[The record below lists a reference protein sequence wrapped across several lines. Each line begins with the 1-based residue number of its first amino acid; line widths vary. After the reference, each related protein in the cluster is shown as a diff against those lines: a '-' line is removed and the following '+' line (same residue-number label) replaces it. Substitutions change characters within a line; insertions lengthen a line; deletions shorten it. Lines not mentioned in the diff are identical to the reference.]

1 MYMSSINTKLRNL
14 LIYLAVVFFTA
25 LCVICSFL
33 STKVDD
39 IALAEEAYG
48 INLTEN
54 SVVYNGKF
62 ISPKLTVTK
71 NGISTSDYT
80 VTYFK
85 DGTVLEGV
93 PKDVG
98 TYMLEVSINN
108 AIPAFIKTF
117 EYTVTPLPLTV
128 IIDGNKDFVYNG
140 TQQGLSSVSVVGLC
154 VGDETEIITTYR
166 GDKHTVPVGELPV
179 NADNY
184 DIVFSNTNP
193 NYTIGTI
200 EGITEITIEKRELTV
215 IAKDSVITFGET
227 PELSY
232 EIIGFIGDDDESVL
246 TTKPTLTTNA
256 SVVGMHTLRASGG
269 EADNYTFIYKDATL
283 TINGISADGSVVG
296 TSTSFN
302 VSGIFSPNTTY
313 TGSVLDV
320 KSDESKE
327 FIERVRHY
335 KMTTFASK
343 IALMYQ
349 IDVVTG
355 TQLSDKV
362 TISLDN
368 VILKGDWDHIIVVIA
383 PNGVLTQITKYEYLN
398 GKLTF
403 TSPSLGTVLI
413 FRNGY
418 STVVMYIALCIIIV
432 FIIALIIASKIQYVR
447 DKQDADAKARKNK
460 NKQKYTW

>member
-1 MYMSSINTKLRNL
+1 MYMGIMNTKRGNI
-14 LIYLAVVFFTA
+14 LICLAVVFFTA
-25 LCVICSFL
+25 LCVACLFL
-33 STKVDD
+33 STNVDVV
-39 IALAEEAYG
+39 ARAEDAYG
-48 INLTEN
+48 VNLTEN
-54 SVVYNGKF
+54 SVVYNGKP

-71 NGISTSDYT
+71 NGISTTDYT
-80 VTYFK
+80 VAYFK
-85 DGTVLEGV
+85 DGVALEGA

-98 TYMLEVSINN
+98 TYTLEVSINN
-108 AIPAFIKTF
+108 VIPTFSKTF

-128 IIDGNKDFVYNG
+128 IIDGNKDFIYNG
-140 TQQGLSSVSVVGLC
+140 TPQGLSSISVVGLC

-166 GDKHTVPVGELPV
+166 GDKHTVPAGELPT

-200 EGITEITIEKRELTV
+200 EGITEITIAKRELTV
-215 IAKDSVITFGET
+215 IVKDSTITLGET
-227 PELSY
+227 PSLTY
-232 EIIGFIGDDDESVL
+232 DIIGFIGEEDESAL
-246 TTKPTLTTNA
+246 TTLPTLTTNA
-256 SVVGMHTLRASGG
+256 TVVGMHNLRASGG
-269 EADNYTFIYKDATL
+269 EADNYTFTFKDATL
-283 TINGISADGSVVG
+283 TINGVFSEGSVVG
-296 TSTSFN
+296 TSTSFDVN
-302 VSGIFSPNTTY
+302 GVFSPNTTY
-313 TGSVLDV
+313 TGTALDV
-320 KSDESKE
+320 KSDEAKE
-327 FIERVRHY
+327 FIERARHY

-355 TQLSDKV
+355 EQLSDKV

-418 STVVMYIALCIIIV
+418 STVVMYIALCV
-432 FIIALIIASKIQYVR
+432 VVFFIIALIIASKMQYVR